1 MPEKDPSGWS
11 GIVWLIAIGSA
22 FAGGIMACY
31 LKWQGKKASKMQ
43 LILEWV
49 IGSLLGFFVFML
61 TISLGLDEGV
71 CGFAAAMSGSMST
84 SLLAIIQAKIK
95 NKVEGL

>member
-1 MPEKDPSGWS
+1 MPEKDPSNWTAL
-11 GIVWLIAIGSA
+11 VWLIAIGSA
-22 FAGGIMACY
+22 VAGGIMAAY
-31 LKWQGKKASKMQ
+31 LKWQGKNASKMQ

-61 TISLGLDEGV
+61 TIGLGVDEGI